1 MRNTRLRTIAEIGL
15 CAALFAVLD
24 YLNVRLPIN
33 IAGGSI
39 SLAMTPILVLALIRG
54 PKAGVICGVLCGLVD
69 LMIAP
74 YIYSVWQV
82 IVDYPLAFGLV
93 GLAGVL
99 KTPVQNGLSNGKYG
113 YYVAFGIAGVIIGTA
128 ARLGAHVVS
137 GVLFFASNAPV
148 GDNALWY
155 SLTYNLSYMAPS
167 ALAVGLTV
175 LACLPAV
182 SRYVSANGT
191 E

>member
-1 MRNTRLRTIAEIGL
+1 MRNERLRTIAEIGL

-54 PKAGVICGVLCGLVD
+54 PKAGVICGTLCGLVD

-74 YIYSVWQV
+74 YIYSIWQV
-82 IVDYPLAFGLV
+82 VVDYPLAFGLV

-99 KTPVQNGLSNGKYG
+99 KTPVQNALSNGKYVR
-113 YYVAFGIAGVIIGTA
+113 YAAYGVIGVFIGTA
-128 ARLGAHVVS
+128 ARLSAHVAS

-148 GDNALWY
+148 GDSAFLY

-167 ALAVGLTV
+167 ALAVGLAV
-175 LACLPAV
+175 LACLPSV
-182 SRYVSANGT
+182 SRYVSVNAS